1 MRLIET
7 ILKLAAQIFMFFVT
21 MAIRVISSIV
31 GALWSAYQ
39 NRAPRPAYQSPLAR
53 TSQGRPNKYPRH
65 RRKKWR
71 RR

>member
-7 ILKLAAQIFMFFVT
+7 VLKLATQVFLFFVT
-21 MAIRVISSIV
+21 LAVRIISSIV

-39 NRAPRPAYQSPLAR
+39 SRAPRSAFQSPLAR
-53 TSQGRPNKYPRH
+53 ASRYHRSDYSRG
-65 RRKKWR
+65 RRKRWR